1 MRQRLA
7 EAQAQEN
14 DAAGTSDLAKL
25 LVTKFA
31 WGELSPQAL
40 QQIAAAAAADVE
52 RVSDGKCMPDLRALS
67 EIGAG
72 GEQPQN
78 CFRDLMRKLEHN
90 VRLPHAYTAKVPF
103 KKLGDTTQHFL
114 LPHELFAALYTE
126 HPAAFRHSLLPNPDD
141 VPAWWDAVQEHPQ
154 MQRHPVKD
162 RADYKTRCL
171 PLALHG
177 DDVPVHGIGK
187 GWTSKLTVFSWCSL
201 LAMERATKEK
211 MFMTYCTFEKIRR
224 DDTID
229 AWMRILAWSLF
240 WLFWGL
246 WPDSGPDGVLQPGG
260 DLCSCF
266 AQRFGCMCMCMKF
279 CSSVLPYMFTIR
291 RCIICIGRSTVVCG
305 LDSLYSKSSPCQTH
319 TDTHSLI
326 ETFKLQQTLLPQTA
340 LRPQPERPCL
350 PRNKTARYPPGS
362 PEHARANTPLAGG
375 FFAVLWGLLGDLEY
389 FHVILKLPHF
399 ARVENFCPLCRATT
413 TGERTWCNFRK
424 DAPWRASVWQSHLWR
439 AWRGRSTS
447 AFFSLFY
454 TSALTVSLD
463 YLHCKYLGSDQY
475 QFGAVLEMLTRFI
488 LKGTPEA
495 NLATIWEALQKA
507 YDRLRTPLQ
516 SRFRYLNKLSMFIR
530 AGYSKLRGKGG
541 EIRHLGFA
549 LTIVFRR
556 FMNKNLQV
564 HREVLYMLEAN
575 NRMEKL
581 LEENRTQW
589 AFDAEPAMQF
599 EEACEQ
605 MFLLQARVARHF
617 AESGERLFDMTPK
630 CHFLQHLAIMA
641 KGISPRVTWCFAGED
656 MMQRVQ
662 TLAQSSSRGVHVTR
676 VMAKMIRKYRLA
688 LKLQFQKLG
697 AV

>member
-1 MRQRLA
+1 MVQFSQRRTLA
-7 EAQAQEN
+7 SICVAVAFV
-14 DAAGTSDLAKL
+14 AGLARPL
-25 LVTKFA
+25 
-31 WGELSPQAL
+31 
-40 QQIAAAAAADVE
+40 
-52 RVSDGKCMPDLRALS
+52 
-67 EIGAG
+67 
-72 GEQPQN
+72 
-78 CFRDLMRKLEHN
+78 
-90 VRLPHAYTAKVPF
+90 
-103 KKLGDTTQHFL
+103 HF
-114 LPHELFAALYTE
+114 
-126 HPAAFRHSLLPNPDD
+126 
-141 VPAWWDAVQEHPQ
+141 
-154 MQRHPVKD
+154 
-162 RADYKTRCL
+162 
-171 PLALHG
+171 
-177 DDVPVHGIGK
+177 
-187 GWTSKLTVFSWCSL
+187 
-201 LAMERATKEK
+201 
-211 MFMTYCTFEKIRR
+211 
-224 DDTID
+224 
-229 AWMRILAWSLF
+229 
-240 WLFWGL
+240 GL
-246 WPDSGPDGVLQPGG
+246 
-260 DLCSCF
+260 
-266 AQRFGCMCMCMKF
+266 
-279 CSSVLPYMFTIR
+279 
-291 RCIICIGRSTVVCG
+291 
-305 LDSLYSKSSPCQTH
+305 
-319 TDTHSLI
+319 
-326 ETFKLQQTLLPQTA
+326 
-340 LRPQPERPCL
+340 
-350 PRNKTARYPPGS
+350 
-362 PEHARANTPLAGG
+362 
-375 FFAVLWGLLGDLEY
+375 
-389 FHVILKLPHF
+389 
-399 ARVENFCPLCRATT
+399 
-413 TGERTWCNFRK
+413 
-424 DAPWRASVWQSHLWR
+424 
-439 AWRGRSTS
+439 
-447 AFFSLFY
+447 FSLFY